1 MNSSRISR
9 LAREKESD
17 DLKEPIALVM
27 ENVSR
32 KVTDHAMGNVD
43 QKQIVRVM
51 VSASRTVNVLVTVN
65 AAQKEQTA
73 HVTENADRK
82 ATVHEKEIVLG
93 RWKVAGRPSSACW
106 IRTRTVGCRKTN
118 SPKQPN
124 YSMSSI
130 AITTA
135 SSTPPSCLADLVDQ
149 ADQKDDLLAKEPHPH
164 AANGVTHHAETPLD
178 AMHPAVKLR
187 EATPHAVMHHGV
199 KRHLKEI
206 ALPVNDGLTPTV
218 RGEIA
223 SQGQKLIANEEQ
235 LQSFNALIATVT
247 ERSPRTKLR
256 KR

>member
-1 MNSSRISR
+1 
-9 LAREKESD
+9 
-17 DLKEPIALVM
+17 
-27 ENVSR
+27 
-32 KVTDHAMGNVD
+32 MGNVD

-73 HVTENADRK
+73 HVMGNDGLKGIVLAKVTVVLKGQIAHVTENADRK
-82 ATVHEKEIVLG
+82 ATAHEKEIVLG
-93 RWKVAGRPSSACW
+93 RWKVVVRHSSACW

-135 SSTPPSCLADLVDQ
+135 NSTPPSCLVDLV
-149 ADQKDDLLAKEPHPH
+149 DQKDDLLAKEPHPYAVTHH
-164 AANGVTHHAETPLD
+164 AAMLHAETPLD